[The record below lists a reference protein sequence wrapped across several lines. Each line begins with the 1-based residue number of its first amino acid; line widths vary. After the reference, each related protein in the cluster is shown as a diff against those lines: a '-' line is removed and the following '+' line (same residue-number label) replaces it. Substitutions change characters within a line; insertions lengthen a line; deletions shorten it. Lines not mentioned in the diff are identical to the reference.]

1 MPKKNEVSKKGW
13 NFFMLKNDDASRF
26 LLSVATKGGNVP
38 VPFVFF
44 ENVFALAECGNCCL
58 F

>member
-26 LLSVATKGGNVP
+26 LLSVAAKGGNVP
-38 VPFVFF
+38 VPFVF
-44 ENVFALAECGNCCL
+44 
-58 F
+58 